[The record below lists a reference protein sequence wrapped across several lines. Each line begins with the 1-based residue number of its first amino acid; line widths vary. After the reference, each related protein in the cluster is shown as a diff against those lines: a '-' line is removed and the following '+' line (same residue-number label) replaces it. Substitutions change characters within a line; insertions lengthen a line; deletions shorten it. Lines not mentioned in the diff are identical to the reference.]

1 MIAFDSFASMH
12 RRYFGGAV
20 RSGRP
25 SSPSGGFFFTTT
37 MGDIKGG
44 TGPTYRSIHPAAENA
59 FVVGVVCRR
68 YRPVIISFS
77 GSGVYALTSFQ
88 RENVSTSWP
97 SSYPAWPGAGASL
110 IGVGVARGCIDT
122 SAIETPSS

>member
-1 MIAFDSFASMH
+1 M
-12 RRYFGGAV
+12 R
-20 RSGRP
+20 
-25 SSPSGGFFFTTT
+25 
-37 MGDIKGG
+37 
-44 TGPTYRSIHPAAENA
+44 
-59 FVVGVVCRR
+59 VVGVVCRR

-122 SAIETPSS
+122 SAIETPSSLSLSIEPHESSECRKD

>member
-1 MIAFDSFASMH
+1 M
-12 RRYFGGAV
+12 

-59 FVVGVVCRR
+59 FKFS
-68 YRPVIISFS
+68 IIIFKAFCPIGLSVRLRS
-77 GSGVYALTSFQ
+77 RSRQCSTQGILIALLGSI
-88 RENVSTSWP
+88 
-97 SSYPAWPGAGASL
+97 SSD
-110 IGVGVARGCIDT
+110 V
-122 SAIETPSS
+122 